1 MPNQRLVNKMTW
13 DGRGEVYIEEYTY
26 PKLSQKEIADM
37 SRDSEGKYIETRD
50 ELLIITHDF
59 LYNRLVEELKR
70 THRLLHENSQ
80 SNNQLVVA
88 RGRAEDDVRKY
99 QTESYALQA
108 INSNLQTE
116 NNSLQTQLADKERQI
131 QWGVGQLTQVQN
143 QIATIRGE
151 STQKQ
156 ARIDALTQ
164 QFNALQIENNNKDNE
179 INNLREEL
187 GESRNIDLRYR
198 EKKLDELIRNS
209 GLNQERERIDNL
221 RAAYERLKRASD
233 NYNQEGIAA
242 AQNEIDAIKRRLF
255 QTNASVDDLHKI
267 YKVCEKVADLR
278 IKSEQTYQQQFE
290 ARIQQ
295 APPPGGAI

>member
-1 MPNQRLVNKMTW
+1 M
-13 DGRGEVYIEEYTY
+13 
-26 PKLSQKEIADM
+26 
-37 SRDSEGKYIETRD
+37 
-50 ELLIITHDF
+50 
-59 LYNRLVEELKR
+59 
-70 THRLLHENSQ
+70 
-80 SNNQLVVA
+80 
-88 RGRAEDDVRKY
+88 
-99 QTESYALQA
+99 
-108 INSNLQTE
+108 
-116 NNSLQTQLADKERQI
+116 
-131 QWGVGQLTQVQN
+131 
-143 QIATIRGE
+143 
-151 STQKQ
+151 
-156 ARIDALTQ
+156 
-164 QFNALQIENNNKDNE
+164 QIENNNKDNE

>member
-1 MPNQRLVNKMTW
+1 MPTRRLVNRLTW
-13 DGRGEVYIEEYTY
+13 DGRGGVYIEEHTFQ
-26 PKLSQKEIADM
+26 KLSQEEIPD
-37 SRDSEGKYIETRD
+37 DC
-50 ELLIITHDF
+50 LLITHDF

-80 SNNQLVVA
+80 SNNQLIVA

-99 QTESYALQA
+99 QKESYALQA

-116 NNSLQTQLADKERQI
+116 NNSLQTQLTDKERQI
-131 QWGVGQLTQVQN
+131 QWGVGQLTQVQT
-143 QIATIRGE
+143 QLATIRGE
-151 STQKQ
+151 LTQKQ

-164 QFNALQIENNNKDNE
+164 QFNALQIEKNNKDNE
-179 INNLREEL
+179 INNLRGEL
-187 GESRNIDLRYR
+187 GQSWNIDLRYR

-221 RAAYERLKRASD
+221 RVAYERLKRASD
-233 NYNQEGIAA
+233 NYNQEGIAT

-267 YKVCEKVADLR
+267 YKVCEKVAELR
-278 IKSEQTYQQQFE
+278 IKSEQTHQQQFE

-295 APPPGGAI
+295 APPPGAI